1 MGKKSKRVRKKGHQ
15 QLKSAFSSLEVTS
28 TNNKYV
34 VARTDFKHIPRWPND
49 GIEQE
54 VSNKDVD
61 HIVNDPINIAFR
73 EAVGFCPTPLPLSQ
87 NDPESRDFVLSL
99 PHMMQSQT
107 AEEQSDLSSAK
118 EYLIAAYKRKDPK
131 VMLLLREINC
141 KTAVYKASC
150 DNGRFPDFRYFIV
163 PLFQKN
169 LASDENIE
177 LLFGKVSHVRHL
189 LLEIGSQVAE
199 PPPSNSP
206 AGAHLSQFLYKED
219 EKVAPGQKAC
229 AECGILSEDN
239 VKCSAC
245 KSVHY
250 CSRDCQRKH
259 WTIHKPD
266 CLAAQ
271 GKLVPKSVLQ
281 KARNVQTEKD
291 ERKAELE
298 AQKQEDLNN
307 DFVERYEKFVHEPPD
322 LCDSWAHCCRGKR
335 LRVHVP
341 TVNAINMIELSA
353 ILLKK
358 VQTLSLGMYP
368 DGIDDT
374 MYGFRGLE
382 LENCCR
388 GKRLRVHV
396 PTMIANNMIEFSAMH
411 DAKLKKVQTLS
422 LGMYPD
428 GIDDS
433 MYGFRGLELE
443 NLDNKAR
450 IIVLFERLFE
460 GEGNG
465 VGCGLHID
473 GIFVV
478 DKVVKRRAKWRLVR
492 EPLELYKAN
501 DNRNERLI
509 KYAQLAKHEA
519 KPVPE
524 TVDLGIHNPG
534 DPDLSVMSTAFGDH
548 VSVK

>member
-61 HIVNDPINIAFR
+61 HIVNDPINIALR

-99 PHMMQSQT
+99 PHMMQSRT

-341 TVNAINMIELSA
+341 T
-353 ILLKK
+353 
-358 VQTLSLGMYP
+358 
-368 DGIDDT
+368 
-374 MYGFRGLE
+374 
-382 LENCCR
+382 
-388 GKRLRVHV
+388 
-396 PTMIANNMIEFSAMH
+396 MIANNMIEFSAMH

-428 GIDDS
+428 GIDDT

-509 KYAQLAKHEA
+509 KYAQLARHEA

-534 DPDLSVMSTAFGDH
+534 DPDLSVMSTAFGNH
-548 VSVK
+548 ISVK